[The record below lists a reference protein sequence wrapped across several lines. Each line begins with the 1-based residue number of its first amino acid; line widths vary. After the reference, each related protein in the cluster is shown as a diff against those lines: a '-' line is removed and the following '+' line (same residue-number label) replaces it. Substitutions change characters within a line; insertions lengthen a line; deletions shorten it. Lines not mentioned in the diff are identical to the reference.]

1 MGHCPL
7 GHCPWDTGPMPVYV
21 AMLRG
26 VNVTGHHKV
35 SMSDLRALVETLP
48 ADDVRTYVQSG
59 NVVFES
65 CAPDGANIAHDLE
78 ARIQAQLGLH
88 VAVVVRTSDEL
99 DQVRSGNPF
108 LSGGRDPARLHVTFL
123 AALPGPDRVRS
134 METAANAAAPDECRL
149 LGHHV
154 YLHCPD
160 GYGRTKLN
168 NAFFERKLAVTATTR
183 NWRTVTNLTEMAH
196 G

>member
-1 MGHCPL
+1 
-7 GHCPWDTGPMPVYV
+7 MPVYI

-26 VNVTGHHKV
+26 INVTGHNKV
-35 SMSDLRALVETLP
+35 PMKDLRALVEALP
-48 ADDVRTYVQSG
+48 ADDVGTYVQSG

-65 CAPDGANIAHDLE
+65 RGGDAARIAHDIE
-78 ARIQAQLGLH
+78 ARIQAQLGLD

-108 LSGGRDPARLHVTFL
+108 LTGGRDHARLYVTFL
-123 AALPGPDRVRS
+123 AALPGPDRVRA
-134 METAANAAAPDECRL
+134 MEAVAPAAAPDECRL

-183 NWRTVTNLTEMAH
+183 NWRTVTNLAEMARR
-196 G
+196 